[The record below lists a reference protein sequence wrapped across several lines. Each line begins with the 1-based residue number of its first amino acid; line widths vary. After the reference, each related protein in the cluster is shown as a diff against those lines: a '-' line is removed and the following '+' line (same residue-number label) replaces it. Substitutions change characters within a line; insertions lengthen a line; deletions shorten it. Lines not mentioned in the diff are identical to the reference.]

1 MTPTM
6 KARADYVNT
15 RWQERLTKERE
26 WMGVEPT
33 RAGSAPPHTG
43 FEDRGAHRDST
54 TPRSIIHVMPPRVK
68 QANRLSLVLFPKEL
82 LPGSRHTIGGDPVE
96 DP

>member
-1 MTPTM
+1 MPGIC
-6 KARADYVNT
+6 
-15 RWQERLTKERE
+15 ERLPRGKMRWRE

-54 TPRSIIHVMPPRVK
+54 TPVRIIHRLNIAVK
-68 QANRLSLVLFPKEL
+68 PSGHHPTDQLTDRRLSCASLDLRP
-82 LPGSRHTIGGDPVE
+82 
-96 DP
+96 